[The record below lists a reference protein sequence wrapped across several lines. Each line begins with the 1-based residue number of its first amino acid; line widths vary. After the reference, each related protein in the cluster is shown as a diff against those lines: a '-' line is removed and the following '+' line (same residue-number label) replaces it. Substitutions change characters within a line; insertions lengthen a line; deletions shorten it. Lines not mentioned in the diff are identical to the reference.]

1 VEFLV
6 NRADMRDTRFE
17 ADGSAPE
24 IDDGEALLAVDSFG
38 LTTNNITYVLLGDA
52 MHYWDFFPGPE
63 GWGRMP
69 VWGYAEVKASKTEGV
84 EQGARVYGYL
94 PSSSN
99 LVVQP
104 KRVDKHGFT
113 DGAPHRAELPSAYQG
128 YRATAADPIYDA
140 DRENEQII
148 FWPLFYTS
156 FLIDDF
162 LDDEDFFGAETIV
175 CSSASSKTAIIA
187 AYLLAQREGIEVIG
201 LTSPG
206 NKEFVEELGIYH
218 SVVGYDEIQDLP
230 GEVAAYVDF
239 SGDGDIRRT
248 VHEHYGDRL
257 VHDAAV
263 GVTHHEQ
270 LGANSADMPGVK
282 PTMFFAPD
290 RIRKRGSD
298 WGTPELERK
307 VAEAWHP
314 FAAWSHGWLR
324 VEPIGADDIE
334 KAYTDLVDGKI
345 DPREGHVVSL

>member
-1 VEFLV
+1 M
-6 NRADMRDTRFE
+6 NRADMRETRFD

-38 LTTNNITYVLLGDA
+38 LTTNNITYVVLGEA
-52 MHYWDFFPGPE
+52 MNYWDFFPAPD

-69 VWGYAEVKASKTEGV
+69 VWGYATVTASKAEGV
-84 EQGARVYGYL
+84 EEGMRVYGYL
-94 PSSSN
+94 PSSSH

-104 KRVDKHGFT
+104 KRVDEHGFT
-113 DGAPHRAELPSAYQG
+113 DGAPHRAELPSAYHG

-218 SVVGYDEIQDLP
+218 SVVGYDEISELP
-230 GEVAAYVDF
+230 GEKVVYVDM
-239 SGDGDIRRT
+239 SGDGDIRKA
-248 VHEHYGDRL
+248 VHEHYDDRL

-263 GVTHHEQ
+263 GVTHHDQ
-270 LGANSADMPGVK
+270 LASNADEMPGVK
-282 PTMFFAPD
+282 PTFFFAPD

-314 FAAWSHGWLR
+314 FAEWSQGWLR
-324 VEPIGADDIE
+324 VEPIGAGDIE
-334 KAYTDLVDGKI
+334 KTYTDLVDGKI
-345 DPREGHVVSL
+345 DPREGHVVSLG